1 MNNVYVA
8 KLGKAVG
15 LKGEMKIFIESD
27 FPEQF
32 KKGAIFTTNKNMTL
46 EIASFNEKRG
56 TVIFTSINNVDDA
69 KKLTNSQLF
78 TSYEQ
83 TKVDCELQEN
93 QFFWFD
99 IELCQIIEDEKTLGK
114 VIDIHRYPTSDY
126 LEIKTDD
133 ALVQEG
139 FSKTFL
145 IPYVFDT
152 YIVNVDIENKTITTK
167 DALAILE
174 NS

>member
-46 EIASFNEKRG
+46 EIASLNEKRG
-56 TVIFTSINNVDDA
+56 TVIFTTINNVDDA

-83 TKVDCELQEN
+83 TKIDCELKEN

-99 IELCQIIEDEKTLGK
+99 IEQCKIVENGKNLGK

-133 ALVQEG
+133 DLVKDG
-139 FSKTFL
+139 FSNTFL
-145 IPYVFDT
+145 IPYIFDT
-152 YIVNVDIENKTITTK
+152 YILNVDIESKTITTK